1 MGGDTIVPV
10 TLFIG
15 LFGMPIAITYFY
27 LKYRSK
33 KLAIIEKLLDGNR
46 EVTPEMLAVL
56 NQPNPSTPG
65 SDVRMAVFYLTI
77 GFAIFLML
85 VLQVFGNPVRLSLL
99 SLLPLSIG
107 ISYLVASRLKE
118 R

>member
-1 MGGDTIVPV
+1 MGGDTLIAM

-15 LFGMPIAITYFY
+15 IFSMPVAMLYFY

-33 KLAIIEKLLDGNR
+33 KLKIIEKMLDGNR

-56 NQPNPSTPG
+56 NQPNSSTPG
-65 SDVRMAVFYLTI
+65 SDIRMAVFYLTI
-77 GFAIFLML
+77 GIAIFLML
-85 VLQVFGNPVRLSLL
+85 VFQVFSNPARLSLL

-118 R
+118 S

>member
-1 MGGDTIVPV
+1 MGGDTLIAV

-15 LFGMPIAITYFY
+15 IFSMPIAMLYLY

-33 KLAIIEKLLDGNR
+33 KLEIVEKMLDGSR
-46 EVTPEMLAVL
+46 DVTPEMLAVL
-56 NQPNPSTPG
+56 NQSNTSTPG

-77 GFAIFLML
+77 GIAVFLML
-85 VLQVFGNPVRLSLL
+85 VFQVFGNPARLSLL
-99 SLLPLSIG
+99 SLLPVSIG
-107 ISYLVASRLKE
+107 ISYFIASRLKE